1 MTTYGRSARVLRRYG
16 PWTLVVMTASIAA
29 AFALHRSA
37 PSAFESRAT
46 VLLDARL
53 APSVRPNAAPDS
65 TAPDSTAAPDADTER
80 QIALSDAVLL
90 PAASRLGLDTETF
103 RAGLDVEVVPDSSV
117 LSIVYTADDR
127 IDAHVGARSLVESY
141 VAYRATGPGSVTLL
155 TGPSLPDRP
164 ATRSLALDLA
174 AGAAAGLL
182 LGVGTALLRARTRGR
197 IRSREDLARLA
208 GAPVLATVPRH
219 RGTGVRAP
227 LMLLDPDSP
236 AAESYRYLR
245 SRLHPALRPTSTTT
259 ILVTGPGDRQ
269 GRTTTAAN
277 LAVALAQAG
286 RDVILV
292 DADLRN
298 PQLHHVFQV
307 AGGHGLTTLLDGDA
321 TVSEVLEETSV
332 PHLRLVPAG
341 HLDAGHSDLLDSG
354 QIARVLRALEKHA
367 DVIVLDSPAVL
378 SAADPI
384 ALAAL
389 ADRVLLVADFAR
401 TGREQVRRAL
411 AELAEV
417 VDGNVNPVLVNAPKS
432 AGALVPRARVR
443 PAEPTPAF
451 SRDRLMSDADDVAP
465 PGVTS
470 HSYVDVDDDQ
480 MADFYAHTPTV
491 AVPVIYGSSQTA
503 TVYASS
509 AAGST
514 AAPPPAAGSMAA
526 GPTAAGSTAA
536 GSTAAVALQDEPEES
551 SGEGEEAGEAA
562 GETVGS
568 TTTPG
573 AASD

>member
-16 PWTLVVMTASIAA
+16 PWTLVVMTVSLAA

-37 PSAFESRAT
+37 PTGFASQAT
-46 VLLDARL
+46 VLVDARL
-53 APSVRPNAAPDS
+53 TTTTSPVRPS
-65 TAPDSTAAPDADTER
+65 TTAGSLPAQGPGTPDADTER
-80 QIALSDAVLL
+80 QILLSDAVLL
-90 PAASRLGLDTETF
+90 PAASQLGVDTETF
-103 RAGLDVEVVPDSSV
+103 RAGLTVEVVPDARV
-117 LSIVYTADDR
+117 LSIVYTADNR
-127 IDAHVGARSLVESY
+127 IDAHVGARALVESY
-141 VAYRATGPGSVTLL
+141 VAYRATGPGSVTVL
-155 TGPSLPDRP
+155 TGPSLPDGPVTRP
-164 ATRSLALDLA
+164 LATDLA
-174 AGAAAGLL
+174 AGAVAGLL
-182 LGVGTALLRARTRGR
+182 LGAGTALLRARTRGR
-197 IRSREDLARLA
+197 IRSREDFAELA

-219 RGTGVRAP
+219 RRPSGTTTGAP
-227 LMLLDPDSP
+227 LMLRDPDSP

-245 SRLHPALRPTSTTT
+245 SRLHPALRPTNTTT
-259 ILVTGPGDRQ
+259 ILVTSPGDRQ

-277 LAVALAQAG
+277 LAVALAQSG
-286 RDVILV
+286 RAVVLV

-307 AGGHGLTTLLDGDA
+307 SGEHGLTTLLDGDA

-332 PHLRLVPAG
+332 PHLRFIPAG
-341 HLDAGHSDLLDSG
+341 HRDGGHCDLLDSG
-354 QIARVLRALEKHA
+354 QLARVLRAVEKHA

-389 ADRVLLVADFAR
+389 ADRVLLVGDFTR
-401 TGREQVRRAL
+401 TGRESVRRAL

-417 VDGNVNPVLVNAPKS
+417 VHGNVSPVLVNVPKS
-432 AGALVPRARVR
+432 AGALVPHARIR
-443 PAEPTPAF
+443 PAEPVPPF

-470 HSYVDVDDDQ
+470 HSYVEVDDDLL
-480 MADFYAHTPTV
+480 AGFYTHTETV
-491 AVPVIYGSSQTA
+491 AVPVIYGSAPTT

-509 AAGST
+509 A
-514 AAPPPAAGSMAA
+514 
-526 GPTAAGSTAA
+526 
-536 GSTAAVALQDEPEES
+536 VALQEEPEEP
-551 SGEGEEAGEAA
+551 ENQQETEAEEAEKA